1 MCTLTLLSLL
11 LRLLLSLLG
20 LRRWLLLQPHTVS
33 NPIILSSVWNPLK
46 VAHSRD
52 LIIVSKQLYLAR
64 PNTLNLVVVP
74 LHHQS
79 LNQSQTTVASLLAKT
94 EIVVSI
100 DEDDGD
106 LGFTAQ
112 YQLIVM
118 PVYGQRVHVVETA
131 YFYGGV
137 VVVQDKVL
145 ALLSPL
151 SLEWLGRLGV
161 WRGHGWLT
169 RLVGC
174 CWLVW
179 LGMLLVGWVPVL
191 STASLLVHLLLWL
204 LKRRRQ
210 KWISVNKN
218 MKVKSLI
225 QKSCE
230 WRKLPTPDLEYYLAS

>member
-1 MCTLTLLSLL
+1 M
-11 LRLLLSLLG
+11 
-20 LRRWLLLQPHTVS
+20 
-33 NPIILSSVWNPLK
+33 K

-64 PNTLNLVVVP
+64 PYTLNLVVVP

-151 SLEWLGRLGV
+151 SLE
-161 WRGHGWLT
+161 
-169 RLVGC
+169 
-174 CWLVW
+174 
-179 LGMLLVGWVPVL
+179 
-191 STASLLVHLLLWL
+191 
-204 LKRRRQ
+204 
-210 KWISVNKN
+210 
-218 MKVKSLI
+218 
-225 QKSCE
+225 
-230 WRKLPTPDLEYYLAS
+230 